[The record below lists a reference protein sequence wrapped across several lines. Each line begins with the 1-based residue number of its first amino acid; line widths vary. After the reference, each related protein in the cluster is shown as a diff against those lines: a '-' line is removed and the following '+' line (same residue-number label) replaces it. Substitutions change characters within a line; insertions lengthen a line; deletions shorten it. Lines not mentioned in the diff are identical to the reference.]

1 MAGSF
6 IPVPDAGTAVGVVA
20 GAVVGTVVGTFT
32 SGAVDSLWKSGGD
45 SLDDVGTAAVDGV
58 REIGKTARS
67 VGDLA
72 EGAWDALF

>member
-1 MAGSF
+1 MG
-6 IPVPDAGTAVGVVA
+6 

-32 SGAVDSLWKSGGD
+32 SGAVDSLWESGAD
-45 SLDDVGTAAVDGV
+45 SMGDVGTAAVDGV
-58 REIGKTARS
+58 KEIGKTAES